1 MLVFA
6 IVALRLIGLWLIAT
20 HIGQALVHVLGWVG
34 LVEIS
39 PDPVVSAAMFSVA
52 VLPTIAGIVLIVLAR
67 PIARLMV
74 PAEARDGPSPE
85 SVSAKT
91 YTQIGVFLI
100 GIWMLANVAGQFG
113 LVVLNGWEMS
123 LDFWIRLG
131 VGFALV
137 LGSGALAG
145 LIRHLRKW
153 P

>member
-6 IVALRLIGLWLIAT
+6 IVALRLIGLWLFAT
-20 HIGQALVHVLGWVG
+20 QVGQALVHVFGWMG

-39 PDPVVSAAMFSVA
+39 PDPLVSALMFSVA
-52 VLPTIAGIVLIVLAR
+52 VLPTVGGVVLIALAR

-74 PAEARDGPSPE
+74 PAEASESPGPEPLT
-85 SVSAKT
+85 AKT

-100 GIWMLANVAGQFG
+100 GVWMLAYTAPYFGRVA
-113 LVVLNGWEMS
+113 LNGWEMS

-131 VGFALV
+131 VGLALV

-145 LIRHLRKW
+145 LIKHLRKW